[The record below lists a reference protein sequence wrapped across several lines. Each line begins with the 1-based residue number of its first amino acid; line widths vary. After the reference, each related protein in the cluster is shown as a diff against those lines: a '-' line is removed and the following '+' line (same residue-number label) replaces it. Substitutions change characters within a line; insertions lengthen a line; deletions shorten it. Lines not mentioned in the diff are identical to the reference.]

1 MDKIYALGSCDSTFE
16 IRLILRSI
24 LDCSLFTDNK
34 AIQFHAHADLAGFL
48 PEFDVPFGSRLTW
61 KSKET
66 KMGGGEGEGRREEGS
81 MKERVYEMRFPLT

>member
-1 MDKIYALGSCDSTFE
+1 MDKIYALSSCDSTFD

-24 LDCSLFTDNK
+24 FDCSLFTDNK

-48 PEFDVPFGSRLTW
+48 PEFDVPFGSGLTW

-66 KMGGGEGEGRREEGS
+66 KMGGEEGEGESKRRG
-81 MKERVYEMRFPLT
+81 VYEREGL